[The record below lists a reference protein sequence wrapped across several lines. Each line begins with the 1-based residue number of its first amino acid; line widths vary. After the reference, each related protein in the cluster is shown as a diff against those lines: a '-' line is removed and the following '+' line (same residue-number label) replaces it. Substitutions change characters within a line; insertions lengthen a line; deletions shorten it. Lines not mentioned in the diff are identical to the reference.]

1 MRKRVLRVVVL
12 VLTIS
17 VSVTT
22 GHREALRINP
32 NDALAHSNLG
42 FTFQRQDKLDDARVE
57 LREAIRINPNL
68 AEPHYLLGGALR
80 QQGNRTGSACEF
92 REFLRLATGSPKWKA
107 NIERARSIL
116 PELEKH

>member
-57 LREAIRINPNL
+57 LREAIRIRAQP
-68 AEPHYLLGGALR
+68 
-80 QQGNRTGSACEF
+80 
-92 REFLRLATGSPKWKA
+92 SPKKPAFDRLGICFGW
-107 NIERARSIL
+107 
-116 PELEKH
+116 

>member
-32 NDALAHSNLG
+32 NDAAAHNNLG
-42 FTFQRQDKLDDARVE
+42 
-57 LREAIRINPNL
+57 L
-68 AEPHYLLGGALR
+68 AFNDLGTHPAEV
-80 QQGNRTGSACEF
+80 QSGS
-92 REFLRLATGSPKWKA
+92 
-107 NIERARSIL
+107 
-116 PELEKH
+116 